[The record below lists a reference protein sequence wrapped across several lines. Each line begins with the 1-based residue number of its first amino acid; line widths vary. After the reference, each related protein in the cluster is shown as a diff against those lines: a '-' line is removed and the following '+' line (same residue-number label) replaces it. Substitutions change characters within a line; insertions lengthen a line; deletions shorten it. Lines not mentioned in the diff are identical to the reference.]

1 MSELARV
8 SSERTAL
15 QVQVDKQAK
24 AAREEALLGARSPL
38 RLSVLYRFGFL
49 LFLSTGAAR
58 CARSSLLLPCVVSVA
73 LVVPL
78 SFTVL
83 VSLVVL
89 CWILEIFVGFVLPY
103 IRQTFAYPSDTHP
116 PVRFSVARPI
126 VDVMGPEQR
135 RAAQLRHDGAAR
147 PGAGMGAGT
156 GRRPGK
162 QPRTLFLPS
171 SLCRCRDLLFLGST

>member
-58 CARSSLLLPCVVSVA
+58 CALASLLLPCVVSVA
-73 LVVPL
+73 LVGPL
-78 SFTVL
+78 G
-83 VSLVVL
+83 
-89 CWILEIFVGFVLPY
+89 IFVGFVLPY

-116 PVRFSVARPI
+116 VVRFCRQANRRCHGARTAPRS
-126 VDVMGPEQR
+126 PATAR
-135 RAAQLRHDGAAR
+135 RQSATRSRDGRWSR
-147 PGAGMGAGT
+147 PTAG
-156 GRRPGK
+156 
-162 QPRTLFLPS
+162 
-171 SLCRCRDLLFLGST
+171 